1 MKKQILTS
9 FINVFLVVII
19 LLQFGAW
26 DNTKPA
32 DNSLWNNAAPEI
44 RANNDALE
52 VELGVDLN
60 EAHPY
65 FQASAPDKKPDT
77 TTSLDADDHGRLWV
91 DSDDNI
97 IYVLTAFGGPTWTST
112 ASASDII
119 SSDPTFTLTN
129 TDVEDS
135 DGGRQSQFIG
145 KGTQSGSELT
155 TLGFT
160 EFSHDGTSDDEKGKW
175 RVVLNSGSETN
186 TPTNVPI
193 EYTADGKIKVATSL
207 SVLDEDDMSSDGDK
221 VVATQQSIKAYV
233 DSRRAYIKLFDSK
246 ASGNAGGTF
255 TTGAWQKRTVTEDTD
270 TGSNVSVASSVIVL
284 AAGTYE
290 CRIQCPAQDV
300 NRHQARLQNT
310 TGASTI
316 FLGSSQFSSTAGGVN
331 ATSVIVGR
339 FTIAASQNLEIQ
351 HRCETTKTDD
361 GFGVDSA
368 FGVNTIYTIAEF
380 WKI

>member
-9 FINVFLVVII
+9 IVTVFLVVVI

-32 DNSLWNNAAPEI
+32 DNSLWNNAAGEI

-65 FQASAPDKKPDT
+65 FQASAPTTKPDT

-91 DSDDNI
+91 DSDDNV

-112 ASASDII
+112 AAANSITSA
-119 SSDPTFTLTN
+119 DPTFTLTN

-207 SVLDEDDMSSDGDK
+207 SVLDEDDLSSDGDK

-233 DSRRAYIKLFDSK
+233 DGISKYSAAGDTVFNTTMTSADTFQDLDLSSIVGSGVRLVFLEVK
-246 ASGNAGGTF
+246 ASGAGSYVAKPKGFGSATYSLHFNSSGNAFGGNTF
-255 TTGAWQKRTVTEDTD
+255 HAEVANELAYITVPTD
-270 TGSNVSVASSVIVL
+270 SSGVIQH
-284 AAGTYE
+284 AAGNNSIT
-290 CRIQCPAQDV
+290 
-300 NRHQARLQNT
+300 
-310 TGASTI
+310 
-316 FLGSSQFSSTAGGVN
+316 
-331 ATSVIVGR
+331 
-339 FTIAASQNLEIQ
+339 
-351 HRCETTKTDD
+351 
-361 GFGVDSA
+361 
-368 FGVNTIYTIAEF
+368 YTI
-380 WKI
+380 KVVGHVK